1 MKAVLPALTGKSYEG
16 MAIADGGAASR
27 EYLRVTFVE
36 ATPDRREQVRRQ
48 LEEYC
53 ALDTMGM
60 VGTIR
65 ALIEMTKDDKEV

>member
-27 EYLRVTFVE
+27 AYLRVTFRE
-36 ATPDRREQVRRQ
+36 ATSVEREKVRKQ
-48 LEEYC
+48 LEDYC

-60 VGTIR
+60 VQIVN
-65 ALIEMTKDDKEV
+65 ALRRLSNGHLEA